1 MAFVSILN
9 DVMGPVMRGPSSS
22 HTAGAYRIALLVK
35 MLAGQA
41 GTSPCGRD
49 LPSRVR
55 VTFDPHGSYAPTYR
69 PLGVDLAFAAALL
82 GWEMTDERYDDALA
96 EAAKSGIDLS
106 FAVEPLGKLG
116 GEATH
121 PNDTVIRYETAG
133 GDAMTARARS
143 VGGGVVEVYEVDGRA
158 CMIDG
163 KSWAVLVRAD
173 ADRADDVARDVSD
186 ILGAPQFSKRDGPQ
200 IQWDMNKP
208 LTPDVQS
215 RIEAIAGVAKVRV
228 AEPVMFTRG
237 GDELFGSG
245 AEMLAVARERG
256 WSLGRAALE
265 YESRLLGMPEAELTR
280 EMLRRYDVMRASVER
295 GLDDSRVSLA
305 YLRPSASALMRA
317 EAEGRLPVGGMGA
330 RAVARGLAALHVSN
344 SRGVVCA
351 APTGGAAGVIP
362 GVLITLEKE
371 RGLAGERLASA
382 LFAASAVGLV
392 MARRATFAAEEAGCQ
407 VEIGVAGAMAAAA
420 VVDVAGGEAE
430 EAASA
435 ASISLQNTIG
445 LVCDPVGGGCEIPCH
460 TRTAVAISGAF
471 TCADLAMGGYA
482 NPISL
487 DDAVDASYAAGKAL
501 PSELRCTALGGV
513 AATRSALGLV
523 RNLSKEQQAQS

>member
-22 HTAGAYRIALLVK
+22 HTAGAYRIAMLVK
-35 MLAGQA
+35 MLAGDAPAGQA
-41 GTSPCGRD
+41 GTSACGRD
-49 LPSRVR
+49 RPVRVR
-55 VTFDPHGSYAPTYR
+55 VTFDPDGSYAPTYR

-82 GWEMTDERYDDALA
+82 NWKMTDDRYDNALA
-96 EAAKSGIDLS
+96 QVAKAGIDLS
-106 FAVEPLGKLG
+106 FVVEPI
-116 GEATH
+116 ENPTH
-121 PNDTVIRYETAG
+121 PNDALIRFETAR
-133 GDAMTARARS
+133 GDAVTARARS
-143 VGGGVVEVYEVDGRA
+143 VGGGVVEVYEVDGSA

-163 KSWAVLVRAD
+163 KSWAVLVTID
-173 ADRADDVARDVSD
+173 KDRGDYVAREAGE
-186 ILGAPQFSKRDGPQ
+186 ILGAHGPARRDGPRL
-200 IQWDMNKP
+200 QWNVNNPVTADAR
-208 LTPDVQS
+208 S

-237 GDELFGSG
+237 GDELFESA
-245 AEMLAVARERG
+245 AEMLAVARERE

-265 YESRLLGMPEAELTR
+265 YESRLLGMPEAKLTE
-280 EMLRRYDVMRASVER
+280 EMLRRYGVMRASVER
-295 GLDDSRVSLA
+295 GLDDKRVSLA
-305 YLRPSASALMRA
+305 YLRPSAAALMRA

-371 RGLAGERLASA
+371 RGLAGDRLASA

-420 VVDVAGGEAE
+420 VVDAAGGKAE

-460 TRTAVAISGAF
+460 TRTAVAITGAF

-501 PSELRCTALGGV
+501 PAELRCTALGGV
-513 AATRSALGLV
+513 AATPSALELV
-523 RNLSKEQQAQS
+523 RNSSDEREA

>member
-35 MLAGQA
+35 MLAGDA
-41 GTSPCGRD
+41 PA
-49 LPSRVR
+49 RVR
-55 VTFDPHGSYAPTYR
+55 VAFDPDGSYAPTYR
-69 PLGVDLAFAAALL
+69 PLGVDLAFAAAIL
-82 GWEMTDERYDDALA
+82 GWEMTDDRYDDALT
-96 EAAKSGIDLS
+96 EIAKAGIDLS
-106 FAVEPLGKLG
+106 FVVEPL
-116 GEATH
+116 ENPTH
-121 PNDTVIRYETAG
+121 PNDALIRYETPG

-143 VGGGVVEVYEVDGRA
+143 VGGGVVEVYEVNGSA

-163 KSWAVLVRAD
+163 KSWAVLATVDGR
-173 ADRADDVARDVSD
+173 RADDVARDASE
-186 ILGAPQFSKRDGPQ
+186 ILGAAEPVKSDGAQ
-200 IQWDMNKP
+200 IQWN
-208 LTPDVQS
+208 LNGAVTPDSLSGV
-215 RIEAIAGVAKVRV
+215 EAVEGVRRVRV
-228 AEPVMFTRG
+228 SEPVMFTRG
-237 GDELFGSG
+237 GDELFTSG
-245 AEMLAVARERG
+245 TEMVSLARERG
-256 WSLGRAALE
+256 WSLGRTALA
-265 YESRLLGMPEAELTR
+265 YESRLLGMPEAELVT
-280 EMLRRYDVMRASVER
+280 EMLRRYEVMCASVER
-295 GLDDSRVSLA
+295 GLDDKRVSLA
-305 YLRPSASALMRA
+305 YLRPSAAALMRA

-362 GVLITLEKE
+362 GVVVTLAEE

-382 LFAASAVGLV
+382 LFAASAVGLA

-420 VVDVAGGEAE
+420 VVDSAGGKAE

-435 ASISLQNTIG
+435 ASIALQNTIG

-460 TRTAVAISGAF
+460 TRTAVAITGAF

-482 NPISL
+482 NPIPL
-487 DDAVDASYAAGKAL
+487 DDAVDASYAAGRAL

-513 AATRSALGLV
+513 AVTPSALKLV
-523 RNLSKEQQAQS
+523 RDSSHEQEA